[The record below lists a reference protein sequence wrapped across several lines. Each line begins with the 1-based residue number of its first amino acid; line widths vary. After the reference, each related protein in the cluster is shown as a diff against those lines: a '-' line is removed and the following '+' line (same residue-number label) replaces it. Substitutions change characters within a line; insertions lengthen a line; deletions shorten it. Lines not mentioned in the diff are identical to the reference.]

1 MVPRAQR
8 CAADAG
14 MGCAASSQQV
24 SVVPEAGSDPD
35 ESAPSAGSTD
45 PPASSQRSVTF
56 ASHDADAPA
65 AGAVAAAG
73 SETPEKPKPKLP
85 VLTALADTRSSKTSE
100 YQSPA
105 AAGTLSAD
113 WSGVLTMK
121 LVEAQIS
128 EDEDTEEWALTR
140 METLCRLSPLRLAR
154 KVMDQNEDAI
164 DQETFLDHTTCAVL
178 FIDYSRVCELTTAL
192 FKKQGIFV
200 RPKSLA
206 AILNT
211 HLGQLVDRLTRGGG
225 DIIKFAGDALLVA
238 FPVTE
243 ESDLS
248 EQTLRATQ
256 LSVECIAELEAAGTV
271 EGVVLTAHSGV
282 GVGDA
287 TGFLVGGVFNRSEYA
302 FIGDPVYQAA
312 SAEVAG
318 SHGETVISAEGWALL
333 NGRAEGTEVS
343 DGCWVVTSIKE
354 EEKLQSLDNISS
366 GQKVL
371 EAWTKRSKSLI
382 DEIRLKCKD
391 RAGMISCAEELK
403 HIVPGAVR
411 NQLPKFTPSAI
422 PSISELRF
430 VTVVLVRV
438 GGLDLKN
445 GGAEEITKTQRIV
458 KLIQETVYVHD
469 GNFMRFSVDD
479 LGAVAMGI
487 FGLPPSHENDPE
499 LSVGCGIDICRQVQ
513 SRSEEFGG
521 VKASVGI
528 ASGYCWLGLVGGVS
542 RCEYTI
548 QGPTN
553 STAARLMCATEDG
566 VMTDVATR
574 DACLQTARN
583 SFVFE
588 SKPLSV
594 LEEGGQTMPG
604 LLRSSS
610 NFQAAQQRVAG
621 ECYLAS
627 HNPSAK
633 SSSKQKNGSK
643 DGGLVMK
650 INEDTVDAESDTQE
664 WAVKRLEVLSRL
676 APYRLLRHVIAQHEG
691 QRQRTEAAAAAAAAE
706 AEAAAEAAAA
716 AASSEASSPDS
727 KLNQRNT
734 LWIADICDGAVAKG
748 VSHVEGELAELFARY
763 GTVDSV
769 TVREKHDDL
778 TSERETDQSWALVTF
793 DLDGGTRADLE
804 GAMAAHIELEGKKL
818 WVEIAKAR
826 KELRREGTGALAS
839 VLEAQSFK
847 TKSLSSETD
856 QQSFYDRTTC
866 AAMFID
872 ISGFSKITR
881 LLFAKHGLEGVEV
894 LASTLNTYLGRM
906 VDRLTQCGGDVIK
919 FAGDA
924 ALVIFTVTEEADLAR
939 QTLKAVQ
946 LSLECIAD
954 LEDGEHTVEGIA
966 LTAHTGIGVGDAT
979 GFLVG
984 GVFNRSEYAIIGE
997 PVFQIASAEP
1007 AAGDGETVISPQAW
1021 ELIKDHAEGR
1031 VTTDD
1036 NWLVSAIKPE
1046 SMLDAVALG
1055 HGGGILDELAALTKE
1070 AANLAANEIKTVVPG
1085 GVRNRLPDFTPDS
1098 MPCMSEFR
1106 LVTMLFARIQG
1117 LDYSRGD
1124 AELKK
1129 IQSIV
1134 KIIQQTIYTHDGIFL
1149 RFSVD
1154 DKGAVVMGC
1163 YGLPPSH
1170 ANDPERGVM
1179 ASLDFSRQIHTE
1191 HKDEFD
1197 GVQISVGLTTGYCWL
1212 GLVGG
1217 VSRCEYTTHAPM
1229 INLAARLMCS
1239 TDDQVTVDLATK
1251 EACETTNK
1259 RAKFDSKEPIMAKGF
1274 DEPVKVF
1281 VPRLVATTGLALK
1294 HWASKTKGKA
1304 VKSKSTHP
1312 LDDVCSAEPA
1322 LACASL
1328 HSH

>member
-1 MVPRAQR
+1 
-8 CAADAG
+8 
-14 MGCAASSQQV
+14 MGCAASTQ
-24 SVVPEAGSDPD
+24 
-35 ESAPSAGSTD
+35 TL
-45 PPASSQRSVTF
+45 PAV
-56 ASHDADAPA
+56 APA
-65 AGAVAAAG
+65 AGSSAEAAGEPAAAPRAVTFAG
-73 SETPEKPKPKLP
+73 DAGAAPASGATPKKPELELLP
-85 VLTALADTRSSKTSE
+85 GAPDDSRSSATSE
-100 YQSPA
+100 YHQSPA
-105 AAGTLSAD
+105 GASPAHLGAG
-113 WSGVLTMK
+113 WNGVLTMK
-121 LVEAQIS
+121 LAEANVHEA
-128 EDEDTEEWALTR
+128 EDNEEWALTR

-154 KVMDQNEDAI
+154 KVMDQREGAI
-164 DQETFLDHTTCAVL
+164 DQETFFDHTTCAVL
-178 FIDYSRVCELTTAL
+178 FVDYSRVCELTTAL

-206 AILNT
+206 TTLNE
-211 HLGQLVDRLTRGGG
+211 HLGSLVDKLTRGGG

-243 ESDLS
+243 GSDLG

-256 LSVECIAELEAAGTV
+256 LSLECIAELQAAGTV
-271 EGVVLTAHSGV
+271 EGVTLTARSGI

-287 TGFLVGGVFNRSEYA
+287 TGFLVGGAFNRSEYA
-302 FIGDPVYQAA
+302 FIGDPVYQA
-312 SAEVAG
+312 VAG
-318 SHGETVISAEGWALL
+318 EVTGSDGETVISAEGWALL
-333 NGRAEGTEVS
+333 NGRAEGTETANGNWTVS
-343 DGCWVVTSIKE
+343 SIKE
-354 EEKLQSLDNISS
+354 GDQLPPESLDRVSS

-371 EAWTKRSKSLI
+371 EAWSKRSQSLI
-382 DEIRLKCKD
+382 DEIRLRCEDKD
-391 RAGMISCAEELK
+391 GMNRCADELK
-403 HIVPGAVR
+403 HVVPGAVR
-411 NQLPKFTPSAI
+411 NRLPEFTPTAI

-430 VTVVLVRV
+430 VTVVLARV
-438 GGLDLKN
+438 SGLEFEQGEGGIEGLRKVQTV
-445 GGAEEITKTQRIV
+445 A

-469 GNFMRFSVDD
+469 GNFMRFSIDD

-499 LSVGCGIDICRQVQ
+499 RGVGCGIDICRQVQ
-513 SRSEEFGG
+513 SRAEEFGG

-528 ASGYCWLGLVGGVS
+528 ASGYCWLGLVGGIS

-553 STAARLMCATEDG
+553 STAAQLMCASEDG
-566 VMTDVATR
+566 VMADRATR
-574 DACLQTARN
+574 DACVQTATKQ
-583 SFVFE
+583 SFIFE
-588 SKPLSV
+588 SKTPSSV
-594 LEEGGQTMPG
+594 PSQQPQAMPG

-610 NFQAAQQRVAG
+610 NFQAEQQRVS
-621 ECYLAS
+621 ECFLVS
-627 HNPSAK
+627 RNPSAVTSPK
-633 SSSKQKNGSK
+633 SQSN
-643 DGGLVMK
+643 GLVMK
-650 INEDTVDAESDTQE
+650 LDEGTVDEESDTQE

-691 QRQRTEAAAAAAAAE
+691 RKQKAEEAAVE
-706 AEAAAEAAAA
+706 GPSSGDA
-716 AASSEASSPDS
+716 AASAAAPAATETDPADAKLSE
-727 KLNQRNT
+727 LNT
-734 LWIADICDGAVAKG
+734 LWVADISDDAVAKG
-748 VSHVEGELAELFARY
+748 VPWVEEQLAKLFASY

-769 TVREKHDDL
+769 TVREKHNDA
-778 TSERETDQSWALVTF
+778 TSSRGALNQSWGLVTF
-793 DLDGGTRADLE
+793 DLEGVGRADFK
-804 GAMAAHIELEGKKL
+804 GAIAATLELEGQKL

-826 KELRREGTGALAS
+826 KELRRETTGALAS
-839 VLEAQSFK
+839 MLEAQSFK

-856 QQSFYDRTTC
+856 QQNFYDRTTC

-881 LLFAKHGLEGVEV
+881 ILFAKHGLEGVEV

-924 ALVIFTVTEEADLAR
+924 ALVIFTVTEQADLAQ
-939 QTLKAVQ
+939 QTLKATQ

-954 LEDGEHTVEGIA
+954 LEAGEAVVEGVA

-1007 AAGDGETVISPQAW
+1007 AAGDGETVISAAGW
-1021 ELIKDHAEGR
+1021 ELIKDRAEGR
-1031 VTTDD
+1031 LTTDD
-1036 NWLVSAIKPE
+1036 NWLVTAIKPE
-1046 SMLDAVALG
+1046 FQLSGAALG
-1055 HGGGILDELAALTKE
+1055 DLEGAGGILDELAALTKE
-1070 AANLAANEIKTVVPG
+1070 AANKAAGEIKTVVPG

-1124 AELKK
+1124 AELRK
-1129 IQSIV
+1129 IQTIV

-1170 ANDPERGVM
+1170 TDDPERGVM
-1179 ASLDFSRQIHTE
+1179 ASLDFSRQIHSE
-1191 HKDEFD
+1191 HKEELD
-1197 GVQISVGLTTGYCWL
+1197 GVRVSVGLTTGYCWL

-1217 VSRCEYTTHAPM
+1217 VSRCEYTTHAPI

-1251 EACETTNK
+1251 EACEQTNK
-1259 RAKFDSKEPIMAKGF
+1259 RVSFDPKLPIMAKGF
-1274 DEPVKVF
+1274 DEPVQIF
-1281 VPRLVATTGLALK
+1281 VPRLIATTNMALK
-1294 HWASKTKGKA
+1294 HWAGKGA
-1304 VKSKSTHP
+1304 
-1312 LDDVCSAEPA
+1312 
-1322 LACASL
+1322 
-1328 HSH
+1328 